1 MSTLMS
7 LGILLLITSS
17 LIRLLSLNAHH
28 VGLVDIACSRK
39 THSTD
44 IPTVGGIAIFL
55 GFLMALFFI
64 HGYDISLYSYGFVLP
79 AFLLVA
85 VGALDDAIGVT
96 FKYRFAVQL
105 LAGLIMT
112 LAGGLVINQLGEL
125 FLPGMVV
132 NLGILAVPFTI
143 FFLLGLVNAFNLCD
157 GIDGLAG
164 SLALVAL
171 LGLGTVAL
179 ISGQFIILMELA
191 FLAICLLAFLAFNAR
206 FPGHSRATI
215 YLGDS
220 GSTFLGFAVLW
231 FSITM
236 SQGEQAVMSPVTPLW
251 FFALPLFDM
260 TTVFIR
266 RIANKQ
272 PPFLADREHLHHMFE
287 TAGFSVTQTVLTL
300 AGAALLLA
308 SMGVAGLYLGVPD
321 FAMILLFFGLFA
333 GYYRIVSK
341 CWVERKFLGNEIC
354 RRSGKDRRTGEH
366 QSQGICQRAGK
377 ERRAACG

>member
-1 MSTLMS
+1 MSTLI
-7 LGILLLITSS
+7 GVGFTLLVTSS

-28 VGLVDIACSRK
+28 VGLVDVACSRK
-39 THSTD
+39 THQFD
-44 IPTVGGIAIFL
+44 IPTVGGIAIFF
-55 GFLMALFFI
+55 GFLVALLVV
-64 HGYDISLYSYGFVLP
+64 HGYEVHLYFYGFILP
-79 AFLLVA
+79 ALLLVGI
-85 VGALDDAIGVT
+85 GALDDAMGVL
-96 FKYRFAVQL
+96 FKYRFAVQVV
-105 LAGLIMT
+105 AALIMT
-112 LAGGLVINQLGEL
+112 LAGGMVIGQLGDL
-125 FLPGMVV
+125 LIPGKEI
-132 NLGILAVPFTI
+132 NLGLLAVPFTI
-143 FFLLGLVNAFNLCD
+143 FFLLGLVNAFNLSD

-164 SLALVAL
+164 SLAMVAL

-179 ISGQFIILMELA
+179 IGGQFTTLLELG
-191 FLAICLLAFLAFNAR
+191 LLGVCLLTFLAFNAR

-300 AGAALLLA
+300 AAVALLLA
-308 SMGVAGLYLGVPD
+308 SIGVAGLYLGVPD
-321 FAMILLFFGLFA
+321 FAMILLFFGCLA
-333 GYYRIVSK
+333 GYCCIVSK
-341 CWVERKFLGNEIC
+341 CWSGRQFLGNEIC
-354 RRSGKDRRTGEH
+354 RRSGKDRRDGDN
-366 QSQGICQRAGK
+366 QIQGICQRRGE
-377 ERRAACG
+377 ERRGCS